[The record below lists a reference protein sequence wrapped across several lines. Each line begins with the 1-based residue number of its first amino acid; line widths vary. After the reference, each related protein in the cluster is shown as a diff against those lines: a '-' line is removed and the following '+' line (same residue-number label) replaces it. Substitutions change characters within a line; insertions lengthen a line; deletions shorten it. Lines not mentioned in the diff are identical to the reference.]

1 MSLAWPDAV
10 ALVSLLVLLPVLSVL
25 QLRLLRGVEV
35 ERMPAYLSSAVGL
48 LVLGGAAWALGSRD
62 GGSSAVGLVPLPWEA
77 FALWSGTLVGAGLA
91 LTAGFRWMGMIL
103 GLREAPLLRSLL
115 PRTASERAAFTG
127 LSVAAGVGEELT
139 YRGYVIPVLAG
150 LLGPAGAAAVSSVV
164 FGVLHAYQGP
174 LGMARTAALG
184 GLLAWG
190 FLASGSLLPPIAA
203 HALLDVVLGAALAE
217 RMMVPDGPSGVGN
230 TEDTPATR

>member
-1 MSLAWPDAV
+1 MSLSWPDAA
-10 ALVSLLVLLPVLSVL
+10 ALVALLVLLPVLSVL
-25 QLRLLRGVEV
+25 QVRLLRGVEV
-35 ERMPAYLSSAVGL
+35 ERMPAYLSSAVSL
-48 LVLGGAAWALGSRD
+48 VVLGGAAWALGSRD

-77 FALWSGTLVGAGLA
+77 FALWSGGLVGAGLA
-91 LTAGFRWMGMIL
+91 VTAVFRGLGMAL
-103 GLREAPLLRSLL
+103 GLREVPLLRALL
-115 PRTASERAAFTG
+115 PRTGRERAAFTG
-127 LSVAAGVGEELT
+127 LSVAAGVGEELA

-203 HALLDVVLGAALAE
+203 HVLLDVILGVALAE
-217 RMMVPDGPSGVGN
+217 RMMVPDDASGVGN
-230 TEDTPATR
+230 TEDPPSG